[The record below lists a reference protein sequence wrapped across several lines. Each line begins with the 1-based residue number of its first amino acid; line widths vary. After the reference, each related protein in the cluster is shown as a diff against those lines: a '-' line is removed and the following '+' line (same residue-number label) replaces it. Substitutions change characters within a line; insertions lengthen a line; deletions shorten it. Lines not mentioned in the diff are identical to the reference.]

1 MPGAAEQGP
10 CGKGLRKE
18 IRHIFSQRLKKQK
31 LMEEESGGHGSKEDG
46 EERLEGAE
54 QKAWGCQGKEHVYE
68 AARKC

>member
-1 MPGAAEQGP
+1 MGRGCVRKSGTFSAR
-10 CGKGLRKE
+10 GLG
-18 IRHIFSQRLKKQK
+18 LKKQK